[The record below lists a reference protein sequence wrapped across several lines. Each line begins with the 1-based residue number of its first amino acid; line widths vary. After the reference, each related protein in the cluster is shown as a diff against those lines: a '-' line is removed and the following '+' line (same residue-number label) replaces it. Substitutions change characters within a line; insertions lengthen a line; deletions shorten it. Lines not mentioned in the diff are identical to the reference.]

1 MKKESPPIKGGFFLF
16 QDHLSGDPQI
26 MNISLV
32 VIKVIAN
39 AIAEDR
45 KTI

>member
-1 MKKESPPIKGGFFLF
+1 VGFFLF

-26 MNISLV
+26 MKITLV
-32 VIKVIAN
+32 VIKEKAT

-45 KTI
+45 KTF